1 MRAHLWFETSER
13 NPGKSGYYL
22 SYTGATMGG
31 GEPEAKYCYYDKK
44 KDQWR
49 DYESDSS
56 MSRWENVVYWT
67 DADPWSW
74 YENSTTPGK
83 RTDKRKVN
91 AAEQIAFQQVLDA
104 IKNYETIKAL
114 SQ

>member
-1 MRAHLWFETSER
+1 MKVHLWFETSER

-31 GEPEAKYCYYDKK
+31 GEPETKYCYYDKK

-49 DYESDSS
+49 DYEFGSS

-74 YENSTTPGK
+74 YENSSNLGK
-83 RTDKRKVN
+83 RKDKRKVN

>member
-1 MRAHLWFETSER
+1 MKAHLWFNVEDHS
-13 NPGKSGYYL
+13 PSKSGYYL
-22 SYTGATMGG
+22 SFTGATMGG
-31 GEPEAKYCYYDKK
+31 GEPETKYCFFDKK
-44 KDQWR
+44 KGEWR

-67 DADPWSW
+67 DADPYSW
-74 YENSTTPGK
+74 YESTLHK
-83 RTDKRKVN
+83 RNRKVSE
-91 AAEQIAFQQVLDA
+91 AEKIAFQQVLDA